1 MNRVAIHLSGPP
13 PIDRDVLRAVFQQVQ
28 DAGGRVVTLAQD
40 AAGGEEALGDLI
52 YRLGDDFD
60 QLFSIVGDE
69 FYEFI
74 VQGDSPLDGGHVMAM
89 AH

>member
-1 MNRVAIHLSGPP
+1 MSRVAIHLSRAEPV
-13 PIDRDVLRAVFQQVQ
+13 DRAAIRAVFHQVQ
-28 DAGGRVVTLAQD
+28 DSGGRVVTMGQD
-40 AAGGEEALGDLI
+40 AEGEEEALGDLI

-69 FYEFI
+69 LYEFI
-74 VQGDSPLDGGHVMAM
+74 VQGDDPWDGDPVMAV